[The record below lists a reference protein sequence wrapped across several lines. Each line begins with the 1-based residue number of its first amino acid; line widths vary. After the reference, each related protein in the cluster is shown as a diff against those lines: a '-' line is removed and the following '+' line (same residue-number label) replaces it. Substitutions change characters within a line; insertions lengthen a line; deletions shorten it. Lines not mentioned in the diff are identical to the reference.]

1 VSQLVRYMD
10 EGLLGQVGH
19 GLQGE
24 ECLTWS
30 GIWMRVCLAKL
41 VRVCRMRSVSTGQ
54 VCG

>member
-1 VSQLVRYMD
+1 VSQLVVNMD

-30 GIWMRVCLAKL
+30 GIWMRVCLARL
-41 VRVCRMRSVSTGQ
+41 AMVCRVRNISPGQ
-54 VCG
+54 VYG